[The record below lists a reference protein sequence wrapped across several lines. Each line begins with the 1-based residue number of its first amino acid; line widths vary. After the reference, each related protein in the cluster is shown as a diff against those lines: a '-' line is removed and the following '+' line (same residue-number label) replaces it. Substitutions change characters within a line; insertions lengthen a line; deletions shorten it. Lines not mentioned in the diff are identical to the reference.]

1 MGKFAERLK
10 TALEIRNISAAELSR
25 KLDIDE
31 GTISNYKK
39 GRYEPKQRRLEEI
52 SKILNVSIPWLMGA
66 DVPMDI
72 QQINDDSTISKK
84 DQELL
89 RLFSRLDET
98 QKQEILVDIALR
110 LSDKNRTN
118 ES

>member
-1 MGKFAERLK
+1 MGIFAERLK
-10 TALEIRNISAAELSR
+10 AALDIRNISAAELSR
-25 KLDIDE
+25 RLGIDE

-72 QQINDDSTISKK
+72 KQLNNNSTSNKK

-89 RLFSRLDET
+89 RLFSRLSEDE
-98 QKQEILVDIALR
+98 KQEILVDIALR
-110 LSDKNRTN
+110 LSDKNSEDRK
-118 ES
+118 